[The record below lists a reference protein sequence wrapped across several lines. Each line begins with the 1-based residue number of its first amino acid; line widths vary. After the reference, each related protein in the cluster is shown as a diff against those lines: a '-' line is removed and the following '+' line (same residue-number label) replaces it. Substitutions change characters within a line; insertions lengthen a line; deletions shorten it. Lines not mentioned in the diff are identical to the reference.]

1 MVGALPRRPSADHSR
16 AGTSTASILAGL
28 RCRAG
33 APVHAHEVPI
43 AAVVVPAPFSLSSF
57 SRSLSC
63 SSSLSLSRALAR
75 VSSLPLPLLS
85 LPLASVLYSRSF
97 SLSPFSYA
105 RLPLARVLPLSL
117 SLFAHARLPSRVF
130 SLSLSLSLSLPLVL
144 VAAQGPP
151 TSPAVPCPARRTQC
165 HRSAPSAGRP
175 SASHRVRRA
184 TSRRFPAPRGITPPR
199 WEQIGST
206 PATIYPRVLGQLPS
220 CAGLGVR
227 RCNRT
232 MRGVPCC
239 NRSRKRPAPCRKG
252 SQRQNVE
259 GRAASG
265 WAQRRRRAA
274 EGSDEVGE
282 RCAAVIRT
290 SLGYCMRCAQSAAGE
305 SPPNPKVQHVHYDTG
320 PRATGNRRASGCCG
334 APAR

>member
-1 MVGALPRRPSADHSR
+1 VNSRIPPPFANRLSGASANSAGDGRSSPAPSLCGPQSSRYIHRVDTRRACGVAPQ
-16 AGTSTASILAGL
+16 
-28 RCRAG
+28 G

-43 AAVVVPAPFSLSSF
+43 AAAVVMKPPSLPLLCRRRSPSPPF

-85 LPLASVLYSRSF
+85 IPLASVLYSRSF
-97 SLSPFSYA
+97 SLSPFSHA
-105 RLPLARVLPLSL
+105 RLPLTRVLPLSL

-130 SLSLSLSLSLPLVL
+130 SLFLSPSLSLPLVL
-144 VAAQGPP
+144 VATQGPP

-206 PATIYPRVLGQLPS
+206 PATIYPRVLGQRPS

-227 RCNRT
+227 RCNTREGS
-232 MRGVPCC
+232 RVCC
-239 NRSRKRPAPCRKG
+239 NRSRKRPAPRRKG
-252 SQRQNVE
+252 SQRQSVE
-259 GRAASG
+259 GREASC
-265 WAQRRRRAA
+265 WAQRRCRAA
-274 EGSDEVGE
+274 EGDDEVG
-282 RCAAVIRT
+282 AVCRGLPDFTWLLHAMRT
-290 SLGYCMRCAQSAAGE
+290 I
-305 SPPNPKVQHVHYDTG
+305 
-320 PRATGNRRASGCCG
+320 GNW
-334 APAR
+334 